1 MTPDTLAVV
10 LTLIYCLITFVLWML
25 FSMSVKDVKDKWAR
39 LIVVTLFAL
48 IWAFILE
55 TLLILLIFIVFNLQR
70 WAANL
75 LFSIFLK

>member
-10 LTLIYCLITFVLWML
+10 LTLIYCLITFVLWMV
-25 FSMSVKDVKDKWAR
+25 FSMSVKDVKSKWAK

-75 LFSIFLK
+75 LFSILLN

>member
-25 FSMSVKDVKDKWAR
+25 FSISVKDVKGKWAK

-55 TLLILLIFIVFNLQR
+55 ALLILLIFIVFNFQR

-75 LFSIFLK
+75 LFSILLN